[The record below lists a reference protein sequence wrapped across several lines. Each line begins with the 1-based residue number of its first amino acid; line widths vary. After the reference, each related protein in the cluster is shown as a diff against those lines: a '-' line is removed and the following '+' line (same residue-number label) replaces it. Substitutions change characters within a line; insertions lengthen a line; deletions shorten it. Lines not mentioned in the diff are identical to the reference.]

1 MYEERLTHGVAGMKD
16 AVTAILI
23 WAIVLGIGLALVLF
37 LNWGLDGY
45 ESAGHCNLSD
55 GSCYP

>member
-1 MYEERLTHGVAGMKD
+1 MKD

-23 WAIVLGIGLALVLF
+23 WAIVLGVLLGLVV
-37 LNWGLDGY
+37 GLDAALEGY
-45 ESAGHCNLSD
+45 ESPGWCNLSD